1 MFLGHYAVAF
11 AAKRAAPAVSLGTL
25 FLASVFI
32 DLLWPALLLAGVERA
47 RVDPS
52 IRGLGPLAF
61 EHYPISHSLLMVGV
75 WAALLGAAYL
85 AVVRNRRGALVVASL
100 VASHWLLDA
109 LVHRPDL
116 PLLPGGAERIGLALW
131 NLPVASVVVELGL
144 FAGGVL
150 LYLRATRGQPRG
162 RLLALCA
169 LLLAIFVADLLGPP
183 PPSIDAV
190 AWVGLAQWLLV
201 AAAYWVDR
209 SSSPRLVTA

>member
-1 MFLGHYAVAF
+1 MHQ
-11 AAKRAAPAVSLGTL
+11 
-25 FLASVFI
+25 
-32 DLLWPALLLAGVERA
+32 
-47 RVDPS
+47 
-52 IRGLGPLAF
+52 
-61 EHYPISHSLLMVGV
+61 
-75 WAALLGAAYL
+75 
-85 AVVRNRRGALVVASL
+85 
-100 VASHWLLDA
+100 
-109 LVHRPDL
+109 
-116 PLLPGGAERIGLALW
+116 RIGLALW